1 VTPRFIGLTGSTG
14 AGKSSVLEIL
24 ERLGAATISSDA
36 VVHELLTTG
45 ELRDML
51 IDRWGDEVAPDG
63 EVDRSKIAAIV
74 FRDPDELK
82 WLESELHPRV
92 GARVVEWRENVPD
105 DVEIAVNEVPLLFE
119 TGMEKA
125 FDATLTVVAPLELR
139 AERASGRG
147 LEELEGRDGR
157 QLPEAEKAAR
167 SDFVVTNDG
176 TLEGLEAKLE
186 ALLPELKSATS

>member
-1 VTPRFIGLTGSTG
+1 VTRFIGLTGSTG

-36 VVHELLTTG
+36 VVHEQLTTG
-45 ELRDML
+45 ELRDLL
-51 IDRWGDEVAPDG
+51 IDRWGAEVAPGG

-74 FRDPDELK
+74 FRDPDELA

-92 GARVVEWRENVPD
+92 GARVARWREGIDPGVAL
-105 DVEIAVNEVPLLFE
+105 AVNEVPLLFE
-119 TGMEKA
+119 AGMEGA
-125 FDATLTVVAPLELR
+125 FDAVLCVTAPLELR

-157 QLPEAEKAAR
+157 QLTESEKAAR
-167 SDFVVTNDG
+167 SDFVVANDG
-176 TLEGLEAKLE
+176 SLEDLEAKLD
-186 ALLPELKSATS
+186 ALLPELKSAGR

>member
-1 VTPRFIGLTGSTG
+1 MRFIGLTGSTG
-14 AGKSSVLEIL
+14 AGKSSVLDIL

-45 ELRDML
+45 ELRDL
-51 IDRWGDEVAPDG
+51 LVERWGEEVAPGG

-74 FRDPDELK
+74 FRDPDELA

-92 GARVVEWRENVPD
+92 GARVAAWRENVPA
-105 DVEIAVNEVPLLFE
+105 ETAIAVNEVPLLFE
-119 TGMEKA
+119 TGMEAA
-125 FDATLTVVAPLELR
+125 FDAVLCVIAPLEVR
-139 AERASGRG
+139 AERATGRG
-147 LEELEGRDGR
+147 LAELEGRDGR

-176 TLEGLEAKLE
+176 SLDELENKLA
-186 ALLPELKSATS
+186 ALLPELKSAR